1 MKAAEAFLGSD
12 VKGKEYNGDESKMN
26 KLAITAL
33 AAAFGC
39 FSFACAD
46 EIIIRPI
53 DNARVWQTVLN
64 PSEPLRWP
72 WIDNAD
78 SAVLTVTSH
87 WNNAVN
93 TFVVNKNETDLY
105 GTFALEAPPAGEER
119 LYSVVLEYRAGETAM
134 GTEYARLAYISG
146 VQGRGIEVVKSG
158 HTSTCASVAIL
169 AYDRDW
175 SETSSAASGATL
187 TVTPPGETIELAGTS
202 GYEPFKLAQ
211 GVSHLELAFDGD
223 VVWSADAARVN
234 PGIVISIR

>member
-1 MKAAEAFLGSD
+1 
-12 VKGKEYNGDESKMN
+12 MN

-33 AAAFGC
+33 AAAFSC

-46 EIIIRPI
+46 ENIIRPI

-93 TFVVNKNETDLY
+93 TFVVNTNGNDLY
-105 GTFALEAPPAGEER
+105 GTFALEAPPTGEER
-119 LYSVVLEYRAGETAM
+119 LYSVVLEYRAGETAVDKK
-134 GTEYARLAYISG
+134 YARLAYISG

-158 HTSTCASVAIL
+158 RNSTSDSVAIL
-169 AYDRDW
+169 AYDRVW
-175 SETSSAASGATL
+175 SETSFAATNATL

-211 GVSHLELAFDGD
+211 SSSYLELAFDSD
-223 VVWSADAARVN
+223 VVWSSDAVHVS
-234 PGIVISIR
+234 PGIVIVIR